1 MLQCFVGN
9 AAMTVV
15 LMKDGLR
22 TPPFHHYQDLDCQT
36 VVFLS
41 LCPQCPAGS
50 SSVCVFCKD
59 RVYVMERLSAEGL
72 FFHRSCFQCNFCG
85 DTLKLTGYT
94 FDQQHG
100 QFSTITTRGQG
111 AFCVLVLE
119 QCFFFFSDPVFGKQC
134 FRAPR
139 GMSNTFT
146 FRLFL

>member
-1 MLQCFVGN
+1 
-9 AAMTVV
+9 MTVV

-94 FDQQHG
+94 FDQQHEG
-100 QFSTITTRGQG
+100 EYSPWQMERHSGLWLLSEMDSGRND
-111 AFCVLVLE
+111 VV
-119 QCFFFFSDPVFGKQC
+119 
-134 FRAPR
+134 
-139 GMSNTFT
+139 M
-146 FRLFL
+146 